1 MIGVVVGLLCA
12 TTWACGSILIRDLS
26 RKLDPFTLNAPR
38 ALVGG
43 LTMLMV
49 ALATGRTQY
58 TSVNTQQL
66 FFLLASVGVGGGIGD
81 TFYVRSLTRI
91 GVSRAFP
98 VASIYPA
105 ITLILGMIFLREQP
119 SLTIVLGLALVV
131 GGILLIGRRKTIDL
145 ASKAIDSAGLSFA
158 LIAALAW
165 ALSYTLLGPGMEGL
179 DSIMV
184 ASFRTPALALVLFGI
199 VAMRGTFPKL
209 KALTRRDWVILV
221 VGGIIGW
228 GLGSMLFLLSVQL
241 VGPTRAAILTS
252 TAPLFAL
259 PMSVIF
265 LKEEV
270 NRLVL
275 VGTAI
280 TVLGV
285 ILVA

>member
-1 MIGVVVGLLCA
+1 M
-12 TTWACGSILIRDLS
+12 IRDLS

-38 ALVGG
+38 AMIGG
-43 LTMLMV
+43 LTMFLI

-58 TSVNTQQL
+58 TSVRMEQL

-119 SLTIVLGLALVV
+119 SLTIVLGLVLVV
-131 GGILLIGRRKTIDL
+131 GGILLIGRRKTMDL
-145 ASKAIDSAGLSFA
+145 ASKAIDSAGLGFA

-209 KALTRRDWVILV
+209 KTLTRRDWIILV

-228 GLGSMLFLLSVQL
+228 GLGSLLFLLSVTL
-241 VGPTRAAILTS
+241 LGPVRAAILTS
-252 TAPLFAL
+252 TSPLFAL

-270 NRLVL
+270 NRTVL

>member
-12 TTWACGSILIRDLS
+12 TTWACGSIMIRDLS

-38 ALVGG
+38 AMIGG
-43 LTMLMV
+43 LTMFLIAV
-49 ALATGRTQY
+49 ATGRTQY
-58 TSVNTQQL
+58 TSVKMEQL

-81 TFYVRSLTRI
+81 TFYVQSLSRI

-131 GGILLIGRRKTIDL
+131 GGILLIGRRKTMDL

-209 KALTRRDWVILV
+209 KALTRRDWIILV
-221 VGGIIGW
+221 VGGIVGW
-228 GLGSMLFLLSVQL
+228 GLGSLLFLLSVTL
-241 VGPTRAAILTS
+241 LGPVRAAILTS
-252 TAPLFAL
+252 TSPLFAL

-270 NRLVL
+270 NRMVL